1 MKTKQVPAIVMLI
14 AGFFTCI
21 VSIFQHMEV
30 GQFLKLL
37 FIVLV
42 SFYILGCVI
51 KIILDRN
58 FTETTNQEASEEAD
72 KDAIDSEED
81 AETNAEDIS
90 FRKAD
95 EN

>member
-30 GQFLKLL
+30 GQFLKIL
-37 FIVLV
+37 FVVLV
-42 SFYILGCVI
+42 SFYILGYVI

-58 FTETTNQEASEEAD
+58 FMEMRNQEASEETSENAND
-72 KDAIDSEED
+72 EEED
-81 AETNAEDIS
+81 AETKTDDIS
-90 FRKAD
+90 GRKAD

>member
-21 VSIFQHMEV
+21 VSIFQHIEV
-30 GQFLKLL
+30 GQFLEIL
-37 FIVLV
+37 FVVLV

-51 KIILDRN
+51 KIILDHN
-58 FTETTNQEASEEAD
+58 FAETENQEASEETDEDA
-72 KDAIDSEED
+72 KDNEED
-81 AETNAEDIS
+81 AETKTEDIS
-90 FRKAD
+90 RKKAD